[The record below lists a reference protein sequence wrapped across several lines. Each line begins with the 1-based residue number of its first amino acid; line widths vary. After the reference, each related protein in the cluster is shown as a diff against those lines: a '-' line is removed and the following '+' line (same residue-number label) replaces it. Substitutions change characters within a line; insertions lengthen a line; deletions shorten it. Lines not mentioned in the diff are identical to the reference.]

1 MVDKFH
7 VKPFLCNMLSE
18 TIKTFGRKGEDLAI
32 SHLRALDYEIIA
44 RNYFSSYGEIDII
57 ARQKSLLIFVEVKSR
72 SSSFE
77 AAFSSV
83 SFSKQKKLVKTAMH
97 FLSRHKIYEEMFT
110 RFDVIAIVKDQAGE
124 YKLQHMQDAFQPYNP
139 Y

>member
-7 VKPFLCNMLSE
+7 VKPFLCNMLTE
-18 TIKTFGRKGEDLAI
+18 TKKIFGRKGEDLAV

-72 SSSFE
+72 SSNFE

-83 SFSKQKKLVKTAMH
+83 SVL
-97 FLSRHKIYEEMFT
+97 R
-110 RFDVIAIVKDQAGE
+110 G
-124 YKLQHMQDAFQPYNP
+124 
-139 Y
+139 

>member
-18 TIKTFGRKGEDLAI
+18 TIKSFGRKGEDLAI
-32 SHLRALDYEIIA
+32 SHLRALHYEIIA
-44 RNYFSSYGEIDII
+44 QNYFSSYGEIDII
-57 ARQKSLLIFVEVKSR
+57 ARQKNLLIFVEVKSR

-83 SFSKQKKLVKTAMH
+83 SVSKQKKLVKTAMH
-97 FLSRHKIYEEMFT
+97 FLSRNKRYEEMFT
-110 RFDVIAIVKDQAGE
+110 RFDVIAIVKDQSGG
-124 YKLQHMQDAFQPYNP
+124 YKLNHMQDAFQPY
-139 Y
+139 YHY